1 MPLAIEL
8 AAARLR
14 TMTIEQLAN
23 RLDDRFRLLT
33 SGSRTALPRHKTLRA
48 VVDWSWD
55 LLTDAERMVLRR
67 LSVFSGGASLEAA
80 ERVCADPA
88 AEAPAV
94 EPDEV
99 LELLTSLAEK
109 SLLVTEGDSAPGDG
123 ALRYRM
129 LGTIKEYAADRLT
142 EAGESDLARQAHL
155 GYFTELAESAE
166 PHLRRAEQLVWLA
179 RLEADHDNISAA
191 MRGAIASGQAQ
202 AAMRL
207 AAAAGWY
214 WWLGGRRSEGFE
226 LIVAATNTPGEV
238 TDEVRA
244 MVYALVVNF
253 VTSGRGDGHEAAEW
267 IHQAYRFSPRSRHGN
282 PLLGL
287 VTPLERMLQAPA
299 ASVSAWESVLDNED
313 PWVRALARL
322 QLGKLQSMLG
332 QDGRDAEANL
342 ELALAEFRA
351 LGERFGISFALSE
364 LAEQIAKRG
373 DFAGACEL
381 YEQAVAVVTEVGATE
396 DVIRMR
402 TRLALLY
409 WLRGDHDASAAA
421 MAEAERSADGVTWPY
436 ALVELAL
443 AKAELARLGGDAEEA
458 RRQLGVA
465 TTFLGDDA
473 ELANIRAELHDV
485 LGYLADD
492 LSEARTHRIA
502 AWQAASEAGYAPVIA
517 KMLVGFADLALR
529 YDQYE
534 QAARLLAASVGV
546 RGWPDCSQP
555 DAARIEQAARRHL
568 GEARFAEVTQEGT
581 QTSWSQLV
589 EVTLAS

>member
-1 MPLAIEL
+1 
-8 AAARLR
+8 
-14 TMTIEQLAN
+14 MTIDQLAN

-80 ERVCADPA
+80 EWVCAGDA
-88 AEAPAV
+88 A

-109 SLLVTEGDSAPGDG
+109 SLLRTEGDG

-129 LGTIKEYAADRLT
+129 LGTIREYAADRLA
-142 EAGESDLARQAHL
+142 EAGESGLARQAHL

-166 PHLRRAEQLVWLA
+166 PHLRRAEQLAWLA
-179 RLEADHDNISAA
+179 RLEADHDNIGAA
-191 MRGAIASGQAQ
+191 MRGAIAAGEAQ

-207 AAAAGWY
+207 AAALGWY

-226 LIVAATNTPGEV
+226 LVVAAAKIPGEV
-238 TDEVRA
+238 TDEIRA

-253 VTSGRGDGHEAAEW
+253 VTSGRGDGSEAAEW
-267 IHQAYRFSPRSRHGN
+267 IHQAYRFSQRSQRGS
-282 PLLGL
+282 PLLAL
-287 VTPLERMLQAPA
+287 VAPLERLLQSPGDFF
-299 ASVSAWESVLDNED
+299 SAWDSVLDNED

-322 QLGKLQSMLG
+322 QLGKMQIMLG
-332 QDGRDAEANL
+332 PAVRDGEAHL

-373 DFAGACEL
+373 EFPGACEL
-381 YEQAVAVVTEVGATE
+381 FEEAAAVVTEVGASE
-396 DVIRMR
+396 DVIRIR
-402 TRLALLY
+402 TRQALLY
-409 WLRGDHDASAAA
+409 WLNGDQDASAAA
-421 MAEAERSADGVTWPY
+421 IAEAERIADGVTWPY

-443 AKAELARLGGDAEEA
+443 AKAELARWGGHAEEA

-465 TTFLGDDA
+465 TTLLGDDA
-473 ELANIRAELHDV
+473 EQASIRADLHDA
-485 LGYLADD
+485 LGYVTDD
-492 LSEARTHRIA
+492 LDQARAHRVA
-502 AWQAASEAGYAPVIA
+502 AWQAASETGLVPLIAQVI
-517 KMLVGFADLALR
+517 VGVADLAVRLG
-529 YDQYE
+529 QYE
-534 QAARLLAASVGV
+534 QAARLLAASVAV
-546 RGWPDCSQP
+546 RGLPDRSHP
-555 DAARIEQAARRHL
+555 DAARIEQAAQRHL
-568 GEARFAEVTQEGT
+568 GEARFAEVTREGM
-581 QTSWSQLV
+581 QASWSDLV
-589 EVTLAS
+589 EVMLAW